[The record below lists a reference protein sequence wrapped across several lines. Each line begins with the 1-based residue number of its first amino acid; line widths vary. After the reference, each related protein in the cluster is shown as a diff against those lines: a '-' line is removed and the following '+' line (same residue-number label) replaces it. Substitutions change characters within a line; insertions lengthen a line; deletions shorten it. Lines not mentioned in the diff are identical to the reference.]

1 MARNEAKIRFSAET
15 REFNDAIRNS
25 NRQMQELRAE
35 LRLNQ
40 TQMQSTGRNVENLER
55 QHEILSREL
64 QNAENR
70 TEALNGMLN
79 SAIRIYGENSA
90 EASRYRTQLINAQ
103 NAEERIR
110 QSIDACNN
118 ELQEQRNAAEQAESA
133 TGRLTDTISRQ
144 QEELERVK
152 REYIEACLRYG
163 ETSDEAR
170 RLSGDISLLSAEL
183 RNSRNFMARASDS
196 ADEFDQSLDDAG
208 DSADGAG
215 EGFTILGGTIADLA
229 SSAIQAAI
237 GKISEFCGWLAELPE
252 QTAELRQDLA
262 TLNTSFDDM
271 GHSTETATDTWKELY
286 SIFGEDDRA
295 VETANNIAKIA
306 DNEKELN
313 TWIDITTGAWGK
325 HQDSL
330 PVEGLAEAAME
341 TAKTGS
347 VTGVL
352 ADALNWCV
360 KEGETFG
367 VSLKKNINFT
377 KLSAKELSKLTPKQ
391 KAEYEAK
398 QKQYK
403 ETEKYNQSL
412 KEAKS
417 AEEKF
422 QFALDK
428 CTTEQE
434 RAELI
439 TSTLNGLYSESAD
452 TYRETQGA
460 QMEAK
465 DATAENLL
473 AQAELATAIEP
484 VTTAFT
490 ELKTELM
497 QGIQPA
503 IEDVSKTMTDAINWA
518 REHPVVMKAIAAAVG
533 IVAIAFAGLT
543 AVVIGYTVAQWA
555 MNSAIL
561 ANPITWIVMGIIAA
575 VAALVAIIILV
586 IGYWDEIVAA
596 VKKAC
601 ESIKNALQIAWDWIA
616 GIFSGIATWVNTNVI
631 QPVVGFFTGLWTK
644 LQEIWNTICNVVQVA
659 FMLIGSII
667 SGAVQIITLPF
678 RFIWENC
685 KEYVIIAWNAIKSG
699 VTKGINAVKNVIS
712 KIMNAI
718 KTVFTTVWNAIKNFI
733 TPIVNAIR
741 NTVSNVFTAVKTKV
755 TSIFNGIKSV
765 ATSVWNGIKN
775 AITNVVNG
783 IRTKV
788 SDIFEAVKSKVK
800 SAFNNIKSTATS
812 VWNGIKNAITKP
824 IEAAKN
830 KVKTIVDT
838 IKNLF
843 NKMKLKFPSIKLPSF
858 SIKGKF
864 SVNPPSVPKFG
875 IKWNADGGI
884 LTRPTIFGA
893 LGSTL
898 LGGGEAGPEAIL
910 PIDKLEGYVSNA
922 VEKTMQKS
930 NMNALVNAIED
941 LATRAIELN
950 INGRRVATATA
961 SDYDNVNGLRSNFI
975 NRGLVL
981 E

>member
-15 REFNDAIRNS
+15 REFNDAIS
-25 NRQMQELRAE
+25 NLNREMTELRAE
-35 LRLNQ
+35 FRLNE
-40 TQMQSTGRNVENLER
+40 TQMRSSGRNVESLER
-55 QHEILSREL
+55 QHEILSSEL
-64 QNAENR
+64 QNSENR
-70 TEALNGMLN
+70 TEALNEMLN
-79 SAIRIYGENSA
+79 SAIRIFGENSA

-110 QSIDACNN
+110 QSIEACNN
-118 ELQEQRNAAEQAESA
+118 ELQEQRNAAQQAETA

-144 QEELERVK
+144 EEELERVR
-152 REYIEACLRYG
+152 REYIEACLQYG

-170 RLSGDISLLSAEL
+170 RLANDISEVSSEL
-183 RNSRNFMARASDS
+183 RNNRTVMNNASNS

-208 DSADGAG
+208 DSADDAS
-215 EGFTILGGTIADLA
+215 EGFTVMGGAVADLA

-252 QTAELRQDLA
+252 QTRELRQDLA
-262 TLNTSFDDM
+262 TLNTSFDDV
-271 GHSTETATDTWKELY
+271 GHSTETATETWKELY

-439 TSTLNGLYSESAD
+439 TRTLNGLYSESAD

-465 DATAENLL
+465 DATAENML

-497 QGIQPA
+497 EGIQPA
-503 IEDVSKTMTDAINWA
+503 VEKVSGVMVGALEWA
-518 REHPVVMKAIAAAVG
+518 REHPVAMKAIGAALAV
-533 IVAIAFAGLT
+533 VASAFTVLT
-543 AVVIGYTVAQWA
+543 AVVVGYTVAQWA
-555 MNSAIL
+555 MKAAIL
-561 ANPITWIVMGIIAA
+561 SNPVTWIIVGVVAA
-575 VAALVAIIILV
+575 IAALVAVFTILWTECEGFRNFF
-586 IGYWDEIVAA
+586 IDAWEKIKEAWSYAKPYFEALWEGIKTAFSIAADFLVAKLKLA
-596 VKKAC
+596 W
-601 ESIKNALQIAWDWIA
+601 EGIKLVWSVGVDYFKL
-616 GIFSGIATWVNTNVI
+616 IFNVI
-631 QPVVGFFTGLWTK
+631 KEYANVLKVYLVGAFKTAWSLIKLAWSVVGGYFK
-644 LQEIWNTICNVVQVA
+644 AIWNTIRGVFSVVKSV
-659 FMLIGSII
+659 L
-667 SGAVQIITLPF
+667 SGDFKGA
-678 RFIWENC
+678 WE
-685 KEYVIIAWNAIKSG
+685 AIK
-699 VTKGINAVKNVIS
+699 GIVGTWASYFKNIWSNIKNVFANVKSWFGNTFKAAWSAVKNIWSSVGSFFSNVIS
-712 KIMNAI
+712 K
-718 KTVFTTVWNAIKNFI
+718 
-733 TPIVNAIR
+733 
-741 NTVSNVFTAVKTKV
+741 VKTTFSKA
-755 TSIFNGIKSV
+755 TTIIATPFKS
-765 ATSVWNGIKN
+765 AL
-775 AITNVVNG
+775 
-783 IRTKV
+783 
-788 SDIFEAVKSKVK
+788 DKVK
-800 SAFNNIKSTATS
+800 GFFSK
-812 VWNGIKNAITKP
+812 
-824 IEAAKN
+824 
-830 KVKTIVDT
+830 
-838 IKNLF
+838 L
-843 NKMKLKFPSIKLPSF
+843 KLKFPSIKLPHFSLTGSF
-858 SIKGKF
+858 DLKKMK
-864 SVNPPSVPKFG
+864 VPKLSV
-875 IKWNADGGI
+875 KWYADGAI
-884 LTRPTIFGA
+884 FAKPTLFNTPYG
-893 LGSTL
+893 LKGV
-898 LGGGEAGPEAIL
+898 GEAGPEAVL
-910 PIDKLEGYVSNA
+910 PIDKLEGYVQNA
-922 VEKTMQKS
+922 VEKTMQRTDMS
-930 NMNALVNAIED
+930 SLVNAIED
-941 LATRAIELN
+941 LASRAIELN
-950 INGRRVATATA
+950 INGRRFVTATA
-961 SDYDNVNGLRSNFI
+961 SDADNVNGLRSNFI
-975 NRGLVL
+975 SRGLVL

>member
-252 QTAELRQDLA
+252 QTAELRQDLS

-271 GHSTETATDTWKELY
+271 GHSTETATETWKELY
-286 SIFGEDDRA
+286 SVFGEDDRA

-306 DNEKELN
+306 DNEEELN
-313 TWIDITTGAWGK
+313 KWVDITTGAWGK

-352 ADALNWCV
+352 ADALNWSA

-367 VSLKKNINFT
+367 VKLKKNIEFT
-377 KLSAKELSKLTPKQ
+377 KLSSKELSKLTPKQ

-398 QKQYK
+398 KKQYE
-403 ETEKYNQSL
+403 ETEKYNKSL
-412 KEAKS
+412 TEAKS

-439 TSTLNGLYSESAD
+439 TSTLNGLYSESAE
-452 TYRETQGA
+452 TYRETQGS

-465 DATAENLL
+465 DATAENML

-497 QGIQPA
+497 EGIQPA
-503 IEDVSKTMTDAINWA
+503 VEKVSGVMVSALDWA
-518 REHPVVMKAIAAAVG
+518 REHPVAMKALGAA
-533 IVAIAFAGLT
+533 L
-543 AVVIGYTVAQWA
+543 AVVSIALGVLVGVVTAYTIAQWA
-555 MNSAIL
+555 MNAAIL
-561 ANPITWIVMGIIAA
+561 ANPVTWIVVAIVAA
-575 VAALVAIIILV
+575 IAALVAVFTILWQECEGFRNFF
-586 IGYWDEIVAA
+586 IGAWEKIKEAWSVAKPYFEVLWEGIKTAFSVAA
-596 VKKAC
+596 GFLVARLKLAW
-601 ESIKNALQIAWDWIA
+601 EGIKLVWNVAVEYFKLVFNVIKEYANVLKTYLVGAFKTAWA
-616 GIFSGIATWVNTNVI
+616 GIKLVWS
-631 QPVVGFFTGLWTK
+631 VVGGYFK
-644 LQEIWNTICNVVQVA
+644 AIWNTIKGVFAVVKSV
-659 FMLIGSII
+659 L
-667 SGAVQIITLPF
+667 SGDFKGA
-678 RFIWENC
+678 WE
-685 KEYVIIAWNAIKSG
+685 AIK
-699 VTKGINAVKNVIS
+699 GIVGTWANYFKNIWSNIKNVFANVKSWFSSTFSAAWSAVKNIWSSVGSFFSGVI
-712 KIMNAI
+712 
-718 KTVFTTVWNAIKNFI
+718 
-733 TPIVNAIR
+733 
-741 NTVSNVFTAVKTKV
+741 
-755 TSIFNGIKSV
+755 
-765 ATSVWNGIKN
+765 
-775 AITNVVNG
+775 
-783 IRTKV
+783 
-788 SDIFEAVKSKVK
+788 SKVK
-800 SAFNNIKSTATS
+800 STFSKATTIIATPFKSAIDKVKGFFNN
-812 VWNGIKNAITKP
+812 
-824 IEAAKN
+824 
-830 KVKTIVDT
+830 
-838 IKNLF
+838 L
-843 NKMKLKFPSIKLPSF
+843 KLKFPNIKLPHF
-858 SIKGKF
+858 KITGKF
-864 SVNPPSVPKFG
+864 DIKKLTVPKLS
-875 IKWNADGGI
+875 IQWYKDGGI
-884 LTRPTIFGA
+884 MTRPTIFGMN
-893 LGSTL
+893 GSSL
-898 LGGGEAGPEAIL
+898 MAGGEAGPEAIL
-910 PIDKLEGYVSNA
+910 PIDRLEGYVSNA
-922 VEKTMQKS
+922 VEKTMQRT
-930 NMNALVNAIED
+930 NMSSLVNAIED
-941 LATRAIELN
+941 LASRAIELN
-950 INGRRVATATA
+950 VNGRQIAKATA
-961 SDYDNVNGLRSNFI
+961 SDADNVNGLRSTFI